1 MCIACPHLF
10 HSFLVPFSQGQHPL
24 DLPPDQ
30 EDCLLRLLT
39 REQIQAAEK
48 SMICIVGQK
57 QAKCYF
63 LLLSFPQQETNLFPH
78 NPPMEA
84 AKNKALCFQVQMSFS
99 ASLLLFSF
107 IPCVC
112 IPTYVCP
119 CAYAYCVCTCVV

>member
-1 MCIACPHLF
+1 MFIDCPHLF
-10 HSFLVPFSQGQHPL
+10 YTFLIPFSQGQHPL

-30 EDCLLRLLT
+30 EDCLLG
-39 REQIQAAEK
+39 EQIQAAEQ
-48 SMICIVGQK
+48 SMISIVGQG

-99 ASLLLFSF
+99 ASLFLFSF

-112 IPTYVCP
+112 IPAYVCP
-119 CAYAYCVCTCVV
+119 CAYVYCVFTCVV